1 MLYHWPFEIG
11 LCSAKE
17 GGGTAVSAVWEL
29 VYLFTPCPLEPR
41 STPTHTGGTPNT
53 VILDYYDGCLTD
65 SCACL
70 AAARSHGKLGSRF
83 RFDRSLLAPPATTL
97 GLSFPNM
104 HAHLREYA
112 CSCPRGK
119 ISGPGLFAW
128 I

>member
-1 MLYHWPFEIG
+1 MTCKHYDIKFSVALVG
-11 LCSAKE
+11 LFRDLDKIFCIVALPYNKTMCLGE
-17 GGGTAVSAVWEL
+17 M
-29 VYLFTPCPLEPR
+29 
-41 STPTHTGGTPNT
+41 PNT

-70 AAARSHGKLGSRF
+70 AAARSHRKLGSRF

>member
-1 MLYHWPFEIG
+1 M
-11 LCSAKE
+11 
-17 GGGTAVSAVWEL
+17 AVSA
-29 VYLFTPCPLEPR
+29 
-41 STPTHTGGTPNT
+41 NT
-53 VILDYYDGCLTD
+53 VILDYYNDCLTD
-65 SCACL
+65 SCACP
-70 AAARSHGKLGSRF
+70 AAPRSHRKLWSRF

-97 GLSFPNM
+97 GLGFPNM

>member
-1 MLYHWPFEIG
+1 LQRKRKGHGRLGRVETDLLARTLPSETKEH
-11 LCSAKE
+11 AK
-17 GGGTAVSAVWEL
+17 
-29 VYLFTPCPLEPR
+29 
-41 STPTHTGGTPNT
+41 THTGETPNT

-65 SCACL
+65 SSACL
-70 AAARSHGKLGSRF
+70 AVARSHRKLWSRF

-97 GLSFPNM
+97 GLGFPNM
-104 HAHLREYA
+104 PAHLREYA